1 MYGISPYLKY
11 QSRSALHC
19 RCFSLLILAIM
30 LSIVFCSTAA
40 SGTNPAGP
48 NIEERVDQFIA
59 ALPDE
64 FNGTILL
71 AIGDTILMN
80 KGYGWANRTY
90 GIPNTS
96 QTAHQIA
103 SMTKN
108 FTAVLTIQL
117 MREGLLDLHTTIDHY
132 LPNYPKDKAEKI
144 TISHLLHHKSGVK
157 QHFNAIEDY
166 FRGPDI
172 TYHTPREY
180 LELFAEEPLAHEPGE
195 GETYTT
201 LGYWVLG
208 IILEQIT
215 GRSYA
220 ELLHDYIFEPLGMNN
235 TFVENNLTIHEG
247 AATGYKMG
255 LAGYVRD
262 RTEEPSNITASG
274 DIVTTVGDL
283 FSFNRALARDSEKI
297 LSEDDK
303 TLLPRSQVLVPVHLC
318 NEDGGGKDTL
328 TFVGLGTGSNYG
340 FRSRMSTFLEKDAC
354 YIVLSNVHKDRAMGF
369 KMYRFLENLLL
380 GELGICI
387 ESSNPSWDS
396 MLVSEPIAVSPES
409 LQAYTGSYR
418 LGRDSESG
426 FIIVFQR
433 DGTLHYQMYY
443 DAWGAYY
450 AGESQLVPIAM
461 TEGIAEFRDEG
472 NNDVYVR
479 FYKQPSDSTPTDN
492 IIVAR
497 DGQLV
502 GMGQKIIDI
511 WELDANEYSGKYHSI
526 ELQKMFTVDSE
537 DGKLKLRNFLG
548 NDMILLTP
556 LKDDL
561 FGSEQ
566 GFFIFERYHDGTIRH
581 FRYRAQGVDNYLF
594 GSMFTKR

>member
-1 MYGISPYLKY
+1 MYGISPYLNY
-11 QSRSALHC
+11 HTRSAFHC
-19 RCFSLLILAIM
+19 RCLSLLILATM
-30 LSIVFCSTAA
+30 LSIVFCSSAA

-48 NIEERVDQFIA
+48 NIEERVDQYIA
-59 ALPDE
+59 DLPDE

-90 GIPNTS
+90 GIRNTS
-96 QTAHQIA
+96 QTAYQIA

-108 FTAVLTIQL
+108 FTAILTIQL

-166 FRGPDI
+166 FRGRDI

-180 LELFAEEPLAHEPGE
+180 LELFAKEPLAHEPGE

-220 ELLHDYIFEPLGMNN
+220 ELLHGYIFEPLGMNN
-235 TFVENNLTIHEG
+235 TFVENNLTIHKG

-255 LAGYVRD
+255 LTGYVRD

-283 FSFNRALARDSEKI
+283 FRFNRALTRDSEKI

-303 TLLPRSQVLVPVHLC
+303 TLLPRSQMLIPIHLC
-318 NEDGGGKDTL
+318 NGDGGEKDTL
-328 TFVGLGTGSNYG
+328 TLVGLGTGSSYG
-340 FRSRMSTFLEKDAC
+340 FRSRMSSFLEKDAC

-380 GELGICI
+380 GELGICR
-387 ESSNPSWDS
+387 ESKNASWDS

-409 LQAYTGSYR
+409 LQAYIGSYR
-418 LGRDSESG
+418 LGTNGESG

-450 AGESQLVPIAM
+450 AGESQLLPISM
-461 TEGIAEFRDEG
+461 TDGITEFRDERG
-472 NNDVYVR
+472 NDVYVR
-479 FYKQPSDSTPTDN
+479 FYTQPSDSSPTDN

-511 WELDANEYSGKYHSI
+511 WEVDANEYSGKYHSI

-537 DGKLKLRNFLG
+537 HGKLKLKNFLG
-548 NDMILLTP
+548 NEMILLTP

-594 GSMFTKR
+594 GSMFIKR